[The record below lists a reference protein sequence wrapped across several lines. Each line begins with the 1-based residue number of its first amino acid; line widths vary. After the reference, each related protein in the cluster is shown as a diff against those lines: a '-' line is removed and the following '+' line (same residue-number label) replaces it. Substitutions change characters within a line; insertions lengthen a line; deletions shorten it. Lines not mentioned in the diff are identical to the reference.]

1 MLRETYVVKVYRH
14 VETTILNSGNWLLE
28 ERGKRK
34 PSGTDTQEAFDS
46 MGNTWLFKLGAG
58 DTANH

>member
-1 MLRETYVVKVYRH
+1 MEI
-14 VETTILNSGNWLLE
+14 TILNSGNWLLE